1 MLDLCN
7 IKIFP
12 SISQPLNKRVDKGV
26 SMPRKMIGKALIV
39 MDARSIISAC
49 ARRRFRIDLVALA
62 EKICER
68 MLLEHKDCRVVL
80 VANEKTDERSF
91 ANSLHYDFE
100 RLGMGF
106 QIETEGI
113 YGTDTAIASIMLANA
128 FSDEITHLVL
138 VSGSRNFAITFSLIN
153 QKKKGER
160 VYRIVCM
167 FPYFLHQELRRQA
180 DAVYELG
187 RDILLREID
196 LDRSRNIE
204 ADENEAKQLSLEMQ
218 VS

>member
-1 MLDLCN
+1 M
-7 IKIFP
+7 
-12 SISQPLNKRVDKGV
+12 RVDKGV
-26 SMPRKMIGKALIV
+26 GMSRKMVGKALIV

-49 ARRRFRIDLVALA
+49 ARRKFRIDLVALA
-62 EKICER
+62 KKICEK
-68 MLLEHKDCRVVL
+68 MLLECKDCRVVL

-91 ANSLHYDFE
+91 AHALHYDFE

-106 QIETEGI
+106 QVETEGV

-128 FSDEITHLVL
+128 FSNEITHLVL

-153 QKKKGER
+153 QKKKGEK

-167 FPYFLHQELRRQA
+167 FPYFLHQELRRQV

-187 RDILLREID
+187 RDIILREID
-196 LDRSRNIE
+196 LDRPRNLE
-204 ADENEAKQLSLEMQ
+204 ENEDETRQLSLEMQ

>member
-1 MLDLCN
+1 MYGR
-7 IKIFP
+7 IA
-12 SISQPLNKRVDKGV
+12 
-26 SMPRKMIGKALIV
+26 GKALIV

-49 ARRRFRIDLVALA
+49 ARRRFRIDLAALA

-68 MLLEHKDCRVVL
+68 MCLDQEDCRVIL
-80 VANEKTDERSF
+80 VANEKTEESF
-91 ANSLHYDFE
+91 RNALHFDFE
-100 RLGMGF
+100 RMGIGF
-106 QIETEGI
+106 QIETEGV
-113 YGTDTAIASIMLANA
+113 YGTDTAIASIMLAHA
-128 FSDEITHLVL
+128 FSGEITHLVL

-153 QKKKGER
+153 QHKKGDR

-167 FPYFLHQELRRQA
+167 LPYFLHQELRRQV

-204 ADENEAKQLSLEMQ
+204 ESEANEDEARQLSLEMQ
-218 VS
+218 AS

>member
-1 MLDLCN
+1 
-7 IKIFP
+7 
-12 SISQPLNKRVDKGV
+12 
-26 SMPRKMIGKALIV
+26 
-39 MDARSIISAC
+39 
-49 ARRRFRIDLVALA
+49 
-62 EKICER
+62 
-68 MLLEHKDCRVVL
+68 VVL

-91 ANSLHYDFE
+91 AHALHYDFE

-106 QIETEGI
+106 QVETEGV

-128 FSDEITHLVL
+128 FSNEITHLVL

-153 QKKKGER
+153 QKKKGEK

-167 FPYFLHQELRRQA
+167 FPYFLHQELRRQV

-187 RDILLREID
+187 RDIILREID
-196 LDRSRNIE
+196 LDRPRNLE
-204 ADENEAKQLSLEMQ
+204 ENEDETRQLSLEMQ